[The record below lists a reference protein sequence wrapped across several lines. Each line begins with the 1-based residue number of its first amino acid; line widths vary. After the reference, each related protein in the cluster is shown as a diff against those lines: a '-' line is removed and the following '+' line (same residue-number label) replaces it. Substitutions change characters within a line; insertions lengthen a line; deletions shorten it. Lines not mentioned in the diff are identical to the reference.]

1 MANVNISEYPHV
13 GVAGSFAAQ
22 IGSLPPLVAPQN
34 LTPTGTS
41 AQSAA
46 FTDNTRIIRVFTDT
60 AIAIRVSDALTV
72 APFGP
77 VAVSTDTR
85 MAANATEYFAVAP
98 GQKAAVIT

>member
-22 IGSLPPLVAPQN
+22 IGSLPPLAVQN
-34 LTPTGTS
+34 LTPSGTT
-41 AQSAA
+41 AQSSA
-46 FTDNTRIIRVFTDT
+46 FTDYTRIIRVFTDT
-60 AIAIRVSDALTV
+60 AIAIRVGDALP
-72 APFGP
+72 APGP
-77 VAVSTDTR
+77 VALTTDTR

>member
-34 LTPTGTS
+34 LTPSGTT

-46 FTDNTRIIRVFTDT
+46 FDPRTRIIRVFTDT
-60 AIAIRVSDALTV
+60 AIAIRVGDATGG
-72 APFGP
+72 GP
-77 VAVSTDTR
+77 VAVTTDTR

-98 GQKAAVIT
+98 GQMAAVIT